1 MSVIAFGRDGGKKN
15 AQIWGEANTYIFSY
29 IADCRRIRRISE
41 LARDHRLLF
50 YIFSSTPSTQ
60 TTFSTAN
67 PTPKS
72 LHESVNHFFF
82 KGKRK
87 RDAAHSHFYFNHTN
101 SIPSFSTSP
110 HRCCCCCCAPCPRSR
125 FCCSC
130 CTRCWMRYWAALT
143 QAGLPEMVTTR
154 LRVPGA

>member
-1 MSVIAFGRDGGKKN
+1 MSVIAFGRDGGKKT

-72 LHESVNHFFF
+72 LHESVNHFFLNG
-82 KGKRK
+82 KGNATQLTLIFTLITLTRSHLSPPLLI
-87 RDAAHSHFYFNHTN
+87 AAV
-101 SIPSFSTSP
+101 
-110 HRCCCCCCAPCPRSR
+110 AV
-125 FCCSC
+125 
-130 CTRCWMRYWAALT
+130 AALLVL
-143 QAGLPEMVTTR
+143 A
-154 LRVPGA
+154 RVSAVLVARVVG